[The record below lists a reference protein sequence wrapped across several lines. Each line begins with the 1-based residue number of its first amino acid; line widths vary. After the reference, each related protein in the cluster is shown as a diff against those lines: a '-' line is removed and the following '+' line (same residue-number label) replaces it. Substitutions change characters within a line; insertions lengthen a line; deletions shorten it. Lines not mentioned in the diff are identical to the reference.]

1 MIEMYKKDLTLQ
13 QLVGYFK
20 VMFKLVLPFQLLNIL
35 KQLKRDEYVDYE
47 ILQRNR
53 IIFPPEVEE
62 AIYIMMA
69 MDMFKSFYERG
80 LLTKEEYDEFEK
92 EGEKLWRNALK
103 GDSMPTNRLIRRETA

>member
-20 VMFKLVLPFQLLNIL
+20 ETFKLVLPFQLLNIL
-35 KQLKRDEYVDYE
+35 KQLKRNEHFDYE

-103 GDSMPTNRLIRRETA
+103 GDSMPTNRLKRRETA